1 MTSRRDRDF
10 LAGFRDVDAT
20 GDSARLADYLDAVTA
35 MLREHKLALLEA
47 LQLGEGDSAI
57 DVGCGVGDDVLLLA
71 ERVGSGGH
79 AVGVDLSANLLA
91 RRGPGRLGLPAR
103 RSSGSTHMPFPS
115 GMTVSMARVSSGRC
129 STWPTPRGLSV
140 KSSG

>member
-20 GDSARLADYLDAVTA
+20 GDSARFADYLDAVTA

-57 DVGCGVGDDVLLLA
+57 DVGCGVGDDVLA
-71 ERVGSGGH
+71 
-79 AVGVDLSANLLA
+79 
-91 RRGPGRLGLPAR
+91 PG
-103 RSSGSTHMPFPS
+103 
-115 GMTVSMARVSSGRC
+115 
-129 STWPTPRGLSV
+129 
-140 KSSG
+140 